1 MWNFNFICRE
11 SKADRNGLAPVELS
25 IIIDGKRTYVALGL
39 KINAA
44 DFKKK
49 MNSKKN
55 NEVLEYTS
63 NIRLKLNKYVN
74 EMMIKDIPITAQ
86 SIKDYFKCGGVQ
98 TYTLS
103 MLRKDFIAFYNNK
116 SKANAVTS
124 NVVRKYELALDKFQA
139 FMKKDVEIATIKSLD
154 LENFKTYLQL
164 QTKDEKGE
172 RKFEDTTIAHI
183 LIKIKTVF
191 TYAVN
196 NGKLKL
202 NPFNQVT
209 IEKNTKEVVKLDN
222 EEIEVIKHKKFIGRL
237 DKVRDLFLFQC
248 YTGLAYCDMANL
260 VQSDIQFADDM
271 YFVRKARQKT
281 KVVFFTVIN
290 DDAMK
295 LLKKYNYQLPVLSNQ
310 KYNSYLKEIGDICQI
325 NKELH
330 SHLARHTCATR
341 LLNDGMTLEVVA
353 KVLGH
358 TNTRQTQHYAKL
370 LDKTVLNEFRKIS

>member
-11 SKADRNGLAPVELS
+11 SKADRNGLSPIELS
-25 IIIDGKRTYVALGL
+25 IIIDGKRTYVALPM
-39 KINAA
+39 KINAN

-63 NIRLKLNKYVN
+63 AIRLKLNQYVN
-74 EMMIKDIPITAQ
+74 EMLLKDIAITAA
-86 SIKDYFKCGGVQ
+86 SIKDYFKCGGVK

-103 MLRKDFIAFYNNK
+103 TLKNEFIAYYNKK
-116 SKANAVTS
+116 SEVKAVTT
-124 NVVRKYELALDKFQA
+124 NVVRKYELALDKFIA
-139 FMKKDVEIATIKSLD
+139 FINKDVEVNTITAIHIEKFK
-154 LENFKTYLQL
+154 LELKEQN
-164 QTKDEKGE
+164 
-172 RKFEDTTIAHI
+172 FEDTTVAHI
-183 LIKIKTVF
+183 LTKIKTAF

-196 NGKLKL
+196 NGNLKL

-209 IEKNTKEVVKLDN
+209 IEKNTKDVVKLDN
-222 EEIEVIKHKKFIGRL
+222 EELEVIKRKTFVGRL
-237 DKVRDLFLFQC
+237 DKVRDLFIFQC
-248 YTGLAYCDMANL
+248 NTGLAYCDMANL
-260 VQSDIQFADDM
+260 VQGDIQYNDGM

-281 KVVFFTVIN
+281 KVVFFTVLN
-290 DDAMK
+290 EDAMNI
-295 LLKKYNYQLPVLSNQ
+295 LKKYDYKLPVLSNQ

-341 LLNDGMTLEVVA
+341 LLNDGMPLEIVA

-370 LDKTVLNEFRKIS
+370 LDKTVLNSFKKMMVG